1 MVVHVRG
8 LVDGVTEADLVEGL
22 QEFGTIRYEME
33 LIGMEKGLNS
43 QCVIFFSEEHKIQ
56 CVANVHSGYILT
68 LDPALLLIVAMWL

>member
-33 LIGMEKGLNS
+33 LIGMGKGLNLP
-43 QCVIFFSEEHKIQ
+43 CVKNFPEEHKISSEMYTQ
-56 CVANVHSGYILT
+56 DT
-68 LDPALLLIVAMWL
+68 F

>member
-43 QCVIFFSEEHKIQ
+43 QCVKKKKR
-56 CVANVHSGYILT
+56 NTKYN
-68 LDPALLLIVAMWL
+68 ALPIYTRDTF